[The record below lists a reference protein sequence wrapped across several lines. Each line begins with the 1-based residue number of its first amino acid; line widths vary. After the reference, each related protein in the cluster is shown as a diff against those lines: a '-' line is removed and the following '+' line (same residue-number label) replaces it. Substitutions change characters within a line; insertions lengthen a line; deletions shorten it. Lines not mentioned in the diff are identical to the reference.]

1 MRRFFAATLLV
12 FLLLPALVWAA
23 KCTRVLP
30 KEVFEYFNQK
40 SSDVDCEDYEYKMLD
55 LNDDEQLEIAVTNYR
70 KSCED
75 AGYCNF
81 EIFEKD
87 KHGWKH
93 IATVPGR
100 LRMLTTTTNGYHDL
114 ATWLM
119 GHSYVYTWNGKTYEN
134 AAADPFNEQ
143 KSEPPKAVEPAP
155 TPAPDAT
162 PAP

>member
-1 MRRFFAATLLV
+1 MWRIRVVVLAIILLV
-12 FLLLPALVWAA
+12 PAMALAA

-30 KEVFEYFNQK
+30 KEVFEFFNQN
-40 SSDVDCEDYEYKMLD
+40 SGDVNCEDYEYKMFD
-55 LNDDEQLEIAVTNYR
+55 LNDNEQLEIAVTNYR

-93 IATVPGR
+93 VATVPGR
-100 LRMLTTTTNGYHDL
+100 LRMLTTSTNGYHDL

-119 GHSYVYTWNGKTYEN
+119 GHRYVYTWNGKTYIN
-134 AAADPFNEQ
+134 AMRNPYSEQ
-143 KSEPPKAVEPAP
+143 KSETPKFKESA
-155 TPAPDAT
+155 PAPDTT
-162 PAP
+162 PSP